1 MTISFHG
8 CALHSLSSLWNIGA
22 FGLCLQNLEY
32 CGALEHTRE
41 FRFELCRIDD
51 FTLILIVG
59 WPDNDSV
66 NAINQA
72 KYKEYNYVYLS
83 TNVVLT

>member
-1 MTISFHG
+1 MA
-8 CALHSLSSLWNIGA
+8 ALYTAFKFMEHWSIWSLPSEFRI
-22 FGLCLQNLEY
+22 FR
-32 CGALEHTRE
+32 ALEHTRE

-51 FTLILIVG
+51 FTDTEG